1 MWWSKGAEPR
11 AALRRAFAR
20 RVGLAVV
27 ALPLLGLANCGFQP
41 LYGSGAENEAVAND
55 LAAVRV
61 EPLRERV
68 GQQMHNLLRDRLNP
82 KGQPTA
88 PNYVLQVNLTET
100 NVKLGVR
107 RDETATR
114 ANLKMLA
121 EFSLRPVG
129 GQSTLL
135 TGRSSST
142 TSYDILSNPFATTV
156 SEGDARERALN
167 QVADDIRTRLAL
179 YFSR

>member
-1 MWWSKGAEPR
+1 MASQERIG
-11 AALRRAFAR
+11 RRVFAR
-20 RVGLAVV
+20 RVSLATV
-27 ALPLLGLANCGFQP
+27 ALPLLALSGCGFQP
-41 LYGSGAENEAVAND
+41 LYGSGSGAGSETVAGD
-55 LAAVRV
+55 LATVRV
-61 EPLRERV
+61 EPLRDRV

-88 PNYVLQVNLTET
+88 PNYVLQVQLIETTE
-100 NVKLGVR
+100 KLGVR

-114 ANLKMLA
+114 ANLKMEA
-121 EFSLRPVG
+121 EFFLRPLDAK
-129 GQSTLL
+129 STLL

-156 SEGDARERALN
+156 SEGDARERALT